1 MKKSGELKERCSDV
15 KSCRWSRRQQGI
27 QIGFLVM
34 PKRGTGMSGI
44 LITFHEVIRVFRTW
58 MGGDELPLGGG
69 FCRFRSKPR
78 CQIFFQNGVIF
89 RAPAN
94 RPFFG
99 FPMPFP
105 VKLPVLSGIA
115 ENLRQ
120 SGVKFRLRKIL
131 QSKNLLKHFRRKIQ
145 FVDMNLKN
153 HRKTRRNFRH
163 SVIRRPP
170 PPAARFGDRGT
181 H

>member
-1 MKKSGELKERCSDV
+1 
-15 KSCRWSRRQQGI
+15 
-27 QIGFLVM
+27 
-34 PKRGTGMSGI
+34 MSGI

-153 HRKTRRNFRH
+153 HRKTRRTVRIDRSPYRGYFFCSTSTGSACWKTRSNPLPESDSCRRTRFNFT
-163 SVIRRPP
+163 SSGKAFAACRRVMP
-170 PPAARFGDRGT
+170 